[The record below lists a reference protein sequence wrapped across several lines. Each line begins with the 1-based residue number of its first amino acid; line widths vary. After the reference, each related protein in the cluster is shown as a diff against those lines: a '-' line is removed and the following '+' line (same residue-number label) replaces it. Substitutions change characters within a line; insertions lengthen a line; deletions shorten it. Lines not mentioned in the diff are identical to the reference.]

1 MKTKIRNDGRVKYWD
16 VFKQQWNTKLALDLL
31 TAQSG
36 SGNYLMPTFSARE
49 RERIISAAE
58 LWYTNLK
65 IELKNIMNKNS

>member
-1 MKTKIRNDGRVKYWD
+1 MKIKIRNDGRVKYWD

-36 SGNYLMPTFSARE
+36 SGNYLMPTFSERE

>member
-36 SGNYLMPTFSARE
+36 SGNYLMPTFSERE